1 MEDSRGVLKIAPARA
16 TLTRDI
22 LEGKGAMSPYCTIS
36 LNDIKH
42 ATSIDYFAGDE
53 LAAHVFLT
61 KYALTDVEGN
71 LFEETPDD
79 MHLRL
84 AREFSRIESLY
95 PNPMSQEE
103 IYQLF
108 QNFGIGVNSSKT
120 KTEYVAI
127 VCVVSLSKRQR
138 KSAFAWR

>member
-1 MEDSRGVLKIAPARA
+1 MKNIDYQTAFQKS
-16 TLTRDI
+16 
-22 LEGKGAMSPYCTIS
+22 C
-36 LNDIKH
+36 
-42 ATSIDYFAGDE
+42 DYFAGDE

-108 QNFGIGVNSSKT
+108 QNFK
-120 KTEYVAI
+120 YI
-127 VCVVSLSKRQR
+127 VPS
-138 KSAFAWR
+138 